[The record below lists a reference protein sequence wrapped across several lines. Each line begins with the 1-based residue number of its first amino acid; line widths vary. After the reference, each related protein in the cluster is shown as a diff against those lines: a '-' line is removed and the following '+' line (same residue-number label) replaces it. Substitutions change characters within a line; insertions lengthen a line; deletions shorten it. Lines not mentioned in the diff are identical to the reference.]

1 LRFLPTKEREPWWL
15 TMNDVSQRWSKAFL
29 GNYATPQ
36 LDLVAGRGS
45 LVFDANKQ
53 KYLDFVSGIAVSS
66 LGHSHPAILRAIK
79 KQSKKILHTSNLY
92 SNEPSLQLAEKIQ
105 TLSSRKCKIFFCN
118 SGAEANEA
126 ALKITRLRKAGIT
139 LSLNNSFH
147 GRTLG
152 ALSLTGQPSK
162 QAGFEPLV
170 PNINFLAPNSFDEF
184 VTFSESE
191 ISSVFFEP
199 IQGEGGVVDLSP
211 GFLAALKSFAVNK
224 NAALV
229 ADEVQTGMGRTG
241 HWFLSEALGLNPE
254 VIVLA
259 KGLAGGLPIGAVVVF
274 DELIDI
280 FTPGSHGTTFGGN
293 PLSCAVAL
301 AVIETIEKENLLENS
316 KLRGEQF
323 VRNLLGHLEI
333 QKITGSGLLRG
344 IYLNRPIAKQVVA
357 AAQNAGLLLNAI
369 SDSVIRVAPPLIVD
383 RYEIDKA
390 SEIISESL
398 DAA

>member
-1 LRFLPTKEREPWWL
+1 
-15 TMNDVSQRWSKAFL
+15 MNDVSQRWSKAFL

-280 FTPGSHGTTFGGN
+280 FTPGSHGTTF
-293 PLSCAVAL
+293 
-301 AVIETIEKENLLENS
+301 
-316 KLRGEQF
+316 
-323 VRNLLGHLEI
+323 
-333 QKITGSGLLRG
+333 
-344 IYLNRPIAKQVVA
+344 
-357 AAQNAGLLLNAI
+357 
-369 SDSVIRVAPPLIVD
+369 
-383 RYEIDKA
+383 
-390 SEIISESL
+390 
-398 DAA
+398 